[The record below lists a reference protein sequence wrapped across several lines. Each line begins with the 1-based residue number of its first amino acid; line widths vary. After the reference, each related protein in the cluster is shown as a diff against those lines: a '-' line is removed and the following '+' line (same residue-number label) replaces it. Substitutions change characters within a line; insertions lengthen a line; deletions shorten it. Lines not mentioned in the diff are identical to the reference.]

1 MLLRIACVRCRL
13 GSLWT
18 DEPHSFLATVCRD
31 LRRCEATLLDEQ
43 FCGVTLDST
52 NQGRH
57 TQGSS
62 LRREGATEPCPSG
75 NRPPALPTE
84 VWINKPKVALAEP
97 NRDPEPEV
105 VTNFASTAPHSPPR
119 S

>member
-75 NRPPALPTE
+75 NRPPALGRGGLNPR
-84 VWINKPKVALAEP
+84 VWARMNPAAFEWLSEI
-97 NRDPEPEV
+97 
-105 VTNFASTAPHSPPR
+105 FPR
-119 S
+119 KQ